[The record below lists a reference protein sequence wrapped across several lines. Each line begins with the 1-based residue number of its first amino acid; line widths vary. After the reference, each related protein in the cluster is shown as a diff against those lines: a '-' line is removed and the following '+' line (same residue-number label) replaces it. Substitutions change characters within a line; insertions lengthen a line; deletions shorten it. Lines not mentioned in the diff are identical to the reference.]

1 MNDSLNRARVNWIA
15 DWIWLGDDTAPYHFH
30 LFARKGF
37 DLRGK
42 PARAAVHITAGD
54 RYLLYVNG
62 TYLGRGPERCDPRR
76 LSFDTHDVAHLL
88 VGGRNCIAIHAYAY
102 GCNSGTHRDGRAGL
116 MAQLEIE
123 DQAGART
130 VVATDGS
137 WKARAAEGW
146 RRDAKVVGIGVGV
159 TEVLDARC
167 DPPDW
172 ILPGF
177 DDAAWQPALPVIAFS
192 AEWSMPEPRHV
203 PFMDESPVAPVKALA
218 TGETLALDDSRS
230 TVDVPEMMARE
241 VMFPLALARLE
252 GADRLADPSPGAAV
266 PALAATSPHQLGD
279 DVSEGLRDPFVLLDF
294 GRQVNACPRIDVEGR
309 AGDIVDIAYGEQ
321 LFGGRIVPMLMSTR
335 CADRYILREGRQVH
349 QSFEWRSFRYL
360 QLSFR
365 TGVAPVR
372 VHAVDAVGW
381 RYPAEVRGRFACS
394 EPVVEKVW
402 DACVRTT
409 DLCTDDAFMDTPL
422 REKRNWLGDGS
433 HAVLG
438 ALAAWGDTPVIRRY
452 FQLAVQGAL
461 GDGML
466 RMFFP
471 GGDFPEKTKVVNTI
485 PQHALV
491 WACRVGEFYRH
502 SGDRAFLAT
511 IAPTLEG
518 LADWCDRHSNVDG
531 LMDRLPYGCWL
542 DWTPTDIRG
551 ANLGTNAFRL
561 HLLDDL
567 AWFAGELGRADAAAR
582 WSAAAA
588 RLRGTLR
595 ERFWDPGH
603 GRFCDSII
611 RGRQTGVASE
621 LGNALCVLFDV
632 ADDAQR
638 GRTVE
643 LLASGSPGLA
653 PSTSVFFHYIM
664 LALAAAGRHAAAL
677 GELCRRFAPM
687 MAVSGT
693 VWEGWNRFA
702 MLNQITHE
710 SRDVPDVVPG
720 GRFEAYRGSYRP
732 GAVSLAHCGGVGA
745 GWVLLTEF
753 LGVRPK
759 APGFEGC
766 VVEPRLELFERA
778 SGAYPSPK
786 GDVEVAWER
795 GARGTA
801 LTIGLP
807 AGLTA
812 ELRVGGTSRTLAPG
826 SHRLTVGG

>member
-1 MNDSLNRARVNWIA
+1 MNDSSDRARVDWIA

-30 LFARKGF
+30 LFARKAF
-37 DLRGK
+37 DLGEK
-42 PARAAVHITAGD
+42 PAHAAVHVTAGD

-62 TYLGRGPERCDPRR
+62 TYLGRGPERCDPRH

-116 MAQLEIE
+116 LAQLEMKGRS
-123 DQAGART
+123 GART
-130 VVATDGS
+130 IVATDGT

-159 TEVLDARC
+159 TEVLDARR

-203 PFMDESPVAPVKALA
+203 PFMDESPVRPVKVLA

-230 TVDVPEMMARE
+230 AVDVPEMMARE

-252 GADRLADPSPGAAV
+252 GAERLAGPSAGAAA
-266 PALAATSPHQLGD
+266 PALAATSPHALGD
-279 DVSEGLRDPFVLLDF
+279 DVAEGLRDPFVLLDF

-321 LFGGRIVPMLMSTR
+321 LFGGRIVPLLMSTR
-335 CADRYILREGRQVH
+335 CADRYVLRDGRQVH

-365 TGVAPVR
+365 TSASPVR

-381 RYPAEVRGRFACS
+381 RYPAEVRGRFTCS
-394 EPVVEKVW
+394 DPVTTQVW

-422 REKRNWLGDGS
+422 RERRNWLGDGS

-438 ALAAWGDTPVIRRY
+438 ALSAWGDTPVIRRY

-502 SGDRAFLAT
+502 TGDRTFLAS

-561 HLLDDL
+561 RLLDDL
-567 AWFAGELGRADAAAR
+567 AWFAGELGRDADAGR
-582 WSAAAA
+582 WAAAAA
-588 RLRGTLR
+588 RLRGTLQ

-611 RGRQTGVASE
+611 KGRQTGVASE
-621 LGNALCVLFDV
+621 LGNALCVLFGV
-632 ADDAQR
+632 GDDAQR
-638 GRTVE
+638 GRAVE
-643 LLASGSPGLA
+643 LLAAGSPGLA
-653 PSTSVFFHYIM
+653 PSTSVFFHYVM

-677 GELCRRFAPM
+677 AELRRRFAPM

-710 SRDVPDVVPG
+710 SRDVPEVVPD

-732 GAVSLAHCGGVGA
+732 GAVSLAHCGGVGT

-766 VVEPRLELFERA
+766 VVEPRVELFERA
-778 SGAYPSPK
+778 SGVYPSPK
-786 GDVEVAWER
+786 GDIAVAWER
-795 GARGTA
+795 GARGTE
-801 LTIGLP
+801 LTIELPPGL
-807 AGLTA
+807 AA
-812 ELRVGGTSRTLAPG
+812 ELRVGGTSRDLAPG
-826 SHRLTVGG
+826 GHRLSVG